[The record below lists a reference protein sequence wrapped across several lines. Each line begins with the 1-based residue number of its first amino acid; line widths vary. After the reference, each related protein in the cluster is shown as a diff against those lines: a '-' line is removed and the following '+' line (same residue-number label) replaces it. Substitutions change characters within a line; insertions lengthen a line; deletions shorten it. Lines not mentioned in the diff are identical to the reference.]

1 MYNCVSMLSYF
12 QSPFLNANKTQPK
25 SSSSHVTF
33 RCPLIKMSGCSC
45 CWSCA
50 PYCCCF
56 CLASRCWGSSF
67 FFSSFSFH
75 PSGIKS
81 HLTIH
86 HKLIRSKLSRSPL
99 FTLLTTPNLKNFS
112 SPPAV
117 LPPIY
122 ILSAPNTSRNPSL
135 ELSLPRRRDCCG
147 MGIARGGCSLAAAAA
162 AAACAAV
169 PEGAWLGREA
179 GDVEGVETE

>member
-1 MYNCVSMLSYF
+1 MHKYA
-12 QSPFLNANKTQPK
+12 FLIPYPIPERQKDPTPIIISCKTQM
-25 SSSSHVTF
+25 
-33 RCPLIKMSGCSC
+33 PLDRMSGGVCRFCTS
-45 CWSCA
+45 
-50 PYCCCF
+50 YCCCF
-56 CLASRCWGSSF
+56 CLASRF
-67 FFSSFSFH
+67 QAHLFSTPLRFSH
-75 PSGIKS
+75 VIIP
-81 HLTIH
+81 
-86 HKLIRSKLSRSPL
+86 HKLIRSKLNRSPL
-99 FTLLTTPNLKNFS
+99 LTLLTTPNLKNFS

-122 ILSAPNTSRNPSL
+122 ILSAPSTSRNPSL

-169 PEGAWLGREA
+169 PDVAWLGRED